1 MTIEA
6 EIFTV
11 TVTALNRVGTRIDGV
26 RREIVA
32 VVHDGEDRV
41 AVLMAVDAERIA
53 VTVLARHRIG
63 AGHGAVRAQPA
74 DLVILRQQ
82 GREVR
87 VAGRTRRRRGS
98 DARRT
103 GAVAVV
109 TSGAAGE

>member
-53 VTVLARHRIG
+53 VSVLARHRIG

-74 DLVILRQQ
+74 DLFS
-82 GREVR
+82 GSKGVR
-87 VAGRTRRRRGS
+87 FAWQ
-98 DARRT
+98 
-103 GAVAVV
+103 VV
-109 TSGAAGE
+109 HADGAAAMRVGLGP